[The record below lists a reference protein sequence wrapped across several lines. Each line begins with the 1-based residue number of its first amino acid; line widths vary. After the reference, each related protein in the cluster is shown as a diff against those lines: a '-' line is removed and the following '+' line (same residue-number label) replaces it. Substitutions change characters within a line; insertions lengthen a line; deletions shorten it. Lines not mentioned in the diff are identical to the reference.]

1 MANQQLIQ
9 GELFA
14 ATGGLKDGGFLDVG
28 SIVGAELE
36 KANKGIQ
43 AGRERAAQLIKQQV
57 AKAKAVDKQIAGYV
71 NKMKSDVDL
80 TGVSPE
86 QQMVIQRYL
95 IDQKNEYVKAANE
108 IVNYSASDP
117 EYLRYADIMN
127 SVNNSFVN
135 LSNTLKTYKANQA
148 EFVDDFQNNRL
159 SNGDLSRKKQAG
171 EIYDPLTTFSIENG
185 DFVFN
190 TSDGTKVNFRDFK
203 NPAEKAFKTATSI
216 ADISNRVY
224 KAGAKLNSTQASSIR
239 LQLEEAFTTN
249 PDALRSIATDGFF
262 TGQPMAIDQEDLKDA
277 ENIDE
282 LQKLVIDQLMEGISA
297 SALQGYNDKQA
308 KISPRGSSSTT
319 LGPDGAKFSRSYEKT
334 KFENG
339 IEQDHYKGADGKMY
353 YRPVGAPMEAYS
365 LTPYTAETAAKWT
378 GKTTPVKTDKP
389 TDTESNS
396 PTGVNTIDPDIMAE
410 AEKFIKKR
418 YPKLK
423 EGSQEFVDK
432 VMEKYNSLK

>member
-28 SIVGAELE
+28 GIVGAELE

-43 AGRERAAQLIKQQV
+43 AGRERARRLIKEQEV
-57 AKAKAVDKQIAGYV
+57 KAKAVDKQIAGYV
-71 NKMKSDVDL
+71 NKMKSNVDL

-86 QQMVIQRYL
+86 QQKAIQSYL
-95 IDQKNEYVKAANE
+95 VNQKNEYVKAANE

-117 EYLRYADIMN
+117 EYMQYADIMN

-159 SNGDLSRKKQAG
+159 SNGDLVRKKQAG
-171 EIYDPLTTFSIENG
+171 EIYDPKTIFSIENG

-190 TSDGTKVNFRDFK
+190 TSDGNKVNFRDFK
-203 NPAEKAFKTATSI
+203 NPSEKAFKTATSI
-216 ADISNRVY
+216 ANIANTVY
-224 KAGAKLNSTQASSIR
+224 KAGAKLNPTQASSIR
-239 LQLEEAFTTN
+239 LQLEEAFNTN
-249 PDALRSIATDGFF
+249 PDALRSIAADGFF
-262 TGQPMAIDQEDLKDA
+262 NGQPMAINQEALNNV
-277 ENIDE
+277 ENTDE
-282 LQKLVIDQLMEGISA
+282 LQAIVIDQLMEGISS

-308 KISPRGSSSTT
+308 KINRENRLNTSGYRSPEVMT
-319 LGPDGAKFSRSYEKT
+319 LTSA
-334 KFENG
+334 
-339 IEQDHYKGADGKMY
+339 Q
-353 YRPVGAPMEAYS
+353 
-365 LTPYTAETAAKWT
+365 
-378 GKTTPVKTDKP
+378 
-389 TDTESNS
+389 S
-396 PTGVNTIDPDIMAE
+396 PTGKAGKFFVYAPKDPTGEKVYVPVSATDNSNPTTTTTPTPTPTIDPDIYGE
-410 AEKFIKKR
+410 AEKFVKKT

-423 EGSQEFVDK
+423 EGSQEFADK

>member
-28 SIVGAELE
+28 GIVGAELE
-36 KANKGIQ
+36 KADKGIQ
-43 AGRERAAQLIKQQV
+43 AGRERARRLIKEQE

-71 NKMKSDVDL
+71 NKMKSNVDL
-80 TGVSPE
+80 TGVSVE
-86 QQMVIQRYL
+86 QQKAIQSYL
-95 IDQKNEYVKAANE
+95 IQQKDEYVKAANE

-117 EYLRYADIMN
+117 EYMQYTDIMN

-135 LSNTLKTYKANQA
+135 LSNTLKTYKLNQA

-159 SNGDLSRKKQAG
+159 SNGDLMRKQQAG
-171 EIYDPLTTFSIENG
+171 EIYNPGTAFSIENG

-190 TSDGTKVNFRDFK
+190 TSDGKKVNFRDFK

-224 KAGAKLNSTQASSIR
+224 KAGAKLNPTQASSIR
-239 LQLEEAFTTN
+239 LQLEEAFNTS

-262 TGQPMAIDQEDLKDA
+262 TGQPMAIDQEDLKDV
-277 ENIDE
+277 ENADE
-282 LQKLVIDQLMEGISA
+282 LQKMVIDQLMEGISA

-308 KISPRGSSSTT
+308 RTSTPSSSSSAYKS
-319 LGPDGAKFSRSYEKT
+319 PET
-334 KFENG
+334 K
-339 IEQDHYKGADGKMY
+339 Y
-353 YRPVGAPMEAYS
+353 
-365 LTPYTAETAAKWT
+365 LTS
-378 GKTTPVKTDKP
+378 
-389 TDTESNS
+389 TES
-396 PTGVNTIDPDIMAE
+396 PTGKAGNFAIYLPKDPNGKIKYVPIGGTNNTDNTPTPGSPTETGTIDKEIMDA
-410 AEKFIKKR
+410 AEKYIKDA

-423 EGSQEFVDK
+423 EGSQEFADK
-432 VMEKYNSLK
+432 VMEKYNQLK